1 MVCDL
6 VHQMQLFQQ
15 EMLHFSSNLEYY
27 VKTRAIQSVCNQLSA
42 KLKEITTEFSEEK
55 SGTSDMDSLIQ
66 IHNDYLKNIMKL
78 CLLHQSDRSFLEL
91 ILNLL

>member
-1 MVCDL
+1 
-6 VHQMQLFQQ
+6 MQLFQQ

-27 VKTRAIQSVCNQLSA
+27 VKTRAIQSVCNQLSV
-42 KLKEITTEFSEEK
+42 KLKEITIEFSEEK